1 MRHHEMTIAEI
12 LNDPLI
18 RQMMQADR
26 VSPEQMEKLLAQ
38 AATRQSVSKHFQ
50 CVPQGAEI
58 VDPVRARP

>member
-1 MRHHEMTIAEI
+1 MRHHEMNIAEI

-26 VSPEQMEKLLAQ
+26 VSPEQMEKLLAE

-50 CVPQGAEI
+50 RVPQGAEI